1 MKINIELQLYQTLLS
16 PPWANLED
24 DLSSWLFKFLD
35 RHRKLEHEEKRKR
48 KNDGKRLIYIAFGD
62 H

>member
-1 MKINIELQLYQTLLS
+1 MKINIELQLYQALLS
-16 PPWANLED
+16 PPWANLEG

-48 KNDGKRLIYIAFGD
+48 KMTVKG
-62 H
+62 